1 MAEAIQI
8 GLDSFHYAP
17 LLTDTTAGCSYDT
30 PVAISGLVTADVKA
44 NGSIETQYADD
55 GPAVNAPS
63 IGRQEIDIEF
73 TNLPL
78 SLRALLLGQTV
89 TSGVVGEKS
98 DDTPLDVAIGLRSL
112 KSNGKYRYVWYLK
125 GNFTI
130 PDDKYKTKEEKT
142 NFNTQVMKFVGLR
155 RDYDGLYKF
164 AVDEDDPAVPA
175 SIITNWFNAVPVA
188 IAEPNALTLATV
200 PTDGAQ
206 TVAVGDSITF
216 TYNNALRDDQLI
228 DDYFYLI
235 KASDG
240 SKVAAALSIDAAK
253 KVVTLNPTSNL
264 AASTEYIAVASGLV
278 TDVYGQKLAAGLT
291 LINFTTAA

>member
-8 GLDSFHYAP
+8 GLDSFHYAS
-17 LLTDTTAGCSYDT
+17 LLADTEGGCSYDT

-98 DDTPLDVAIGLRSL
+98 DDTPLDVAIGFRSL

-130 PDDKYKTKEEKT
+130 PDDKYQTKEEKT
-142 NFNTQVMKFVGLR
+142 NFNTQVMKYVGLR
-155 RDYDGLYKF
+155 RDYDGYYKF

-175 SIITNWFNAVPVA
+175 SVITNWFNAAPVA
-188 IAEPNALTLATV
+188 IAEPAALTLVTV

-206 TVAVGDSITF
+206 TVVVSDSITF
-216 TYNNALRDDQLI
+216 TYNNALRGNQLT
-228 DDYFYLI
+228 DDYFYLVE
-235 KASDG
+235 AATG
-240 SKVAAALSIDAAK
+240 TKVEAALAIDSAK
-253 KVVTLNPTSNL
+253 KVVTLDPKANL
-264 AASTEYIAVASGLV
+264 TATTEYIAIASGLA
-278 TDVYGQKLAAGLT
+278 TDIYGQKLVAGT
-291 LINFTTAA
+291 TIVNFKTA

>member
-17 LLTDTTAGCSYDT
+17 LLTDSTVACSYDT

-78 SLRALLLGQTV
+78 SLRALLLGQTI

-98 DDTPLDVAIGLRSL
+98 DDTPLDVAIGFRSL

-188 IAEPNALTLATV
+188 IAEPAALTLATV
-200 PTDGAQ
+200 PVDAAQ
-206 TVAVGDSITF
+206 AVAVGDSITF
-216 TYNNALRDDQLI
+216 TYNNALRDSQLT
-228 DDYFYLI
+228 DDYFYLV
-235 KASDG
+235 KAADG
-240 SKVAAALSIDAAK
+240 TKVEAALSINAAS
-253 KVVTLNPTSNL
+253 KVVTLDPNANL
-264 AASTEYIAVASGLV
+264 TAATEYIAIASGLV
-278 TDVYGQKLAAGLT
+278 TDIYGQKLAAGT
-291 LINFTTAA
+291 TIVNFKTA

>member
-17 LLTDTTAGCSYDT
+17 LLTDTTAGCSYGT
-30 PVAISGLVTADVKA
+30 PAQISGIITADVKA

-98 DDTPLDVAIGLRSL
+98 DDTPLDVAIGFRSL

-188 IAEPNALTLATV
+188 IAEPAALTLATV

-216 TYNNALRDDQLI
+216 TYNNALRDGQLT
-228 DDYFYLI
+228 DDYFYLVE
-235 KASDG
+235 AATG
-240 SKVAAALSIDAAK
+240 TKVEAALSIDSAK
-253 KVVTLNPTSNL
+253 KVVTLDPKANL
-264 AASTEYIAVASGLV
+264 TATTEYIAIASGLV
-278 TDVYGQKLAAGLT
+278 TDIYGQKLAAGT
-291 LINFTTAA
+291 TIVNFKTA

>member
-17 LLTDTTAGCSYDT
+17 LLTDSTATCSYDT
-30 PVAISGLVTADVKA
+30 PVAISGLITADVKA

-55 GPAVNAPS
+55 GHAVNATS

-98 DDTPLDVAIGLRSL
+98 DDTPLDVAIGFRSL

-164 AVDEDDPAVPA
+164 AVDEEDPAVPA
-175 SIITNWFNAVPVA
+175 SVITNWFNAVPVA
-188 IAEPNALTLATV
+188 IAEPAALTLVTV
-200 PTDGAQ
+200 PTDVAQ

-216 TYNNALRDDQLI
+216 TYNNALRGNQLT
-228 DDYFYLI
+228 DDYFYLVE
-235 KASDG
+235 AATG
-240 SKVAAALSIDAAK
+240 TKVEAALSIDSAK
-253 KVVTLNPTSNL
+253 KVVTLDPKANL
-264 AASTEYIAVASGLV
+264 TATTEYIAIASGLV
-278 TDVYGQKLAAGLT
+278 TDIYGQKLAAGT
-291 LINFTTAA
+291 TIVNFKTA

>member
-30 PVAISGLVTADVKA
+30 PIAITGLITADVKA
-44 NGSIETQYADD
+44 NGGIDTQYADD
-55 GPAVNAPS
+55 GPAVNAAS
-63 IGRQEIDIEF
+63 VGRQEIDIEF

-89 TSGVVGEKS
+89 TSGVVGEKA
-98 DDTPLDVAIGLRSL
+98 DDTPLDVAIGFRSL

-125 GNFTI
+125 GNFAL

-142 NFNTQVMKFVGLR
+142 NFNTQAMKFIGLR

-175 SIITNWFNAVPVA
+175 SVITNWFKAVPVA
-188 IAEPNALTLATV
+188 IAEPAALTLVTV
-200 PTDGAQ
+200 PADSDVGVD
-206 TVAVGDSITF
+206 VAANLTF
-216 TYNNALRDDQLI
+216 TYNNAIKDSQLTE
-228 DDYFYLI
+228 DYFYLV
-235 KASDG
+235 KATDG
-240 SKVAAALSIDAAK
+240 TKVEAALSIDSAK
-253 KVVTLNPTSNL
+253 KVVTLDPKVNL
-264 AASTEYIAVASGLV
+264 TALTEYIAVASGLV
-278 TDVYGQKLAAGLT
+278 TDIYGQKLAAGT
-291 LINFTTAA
+291 TIVNFKTA

>member
-30 PVAISGLVTADVKA
+30 PAQISGIITADVKA

-89 TSGVVGEKS
+89 TSGVVGEKA
-98 DDTPLDVAIGLRSL
+98 DDTPLDVAIGFRSL

-125 GNFTI
+125 GNFAL

-142 NFNTQVMKFVGLR
+142 NFNTQGMKYIGLR

-188 IAEPNALTLATV
+188 IAEPAALTLATV

-216 TYNNALRDDQLI
+216 TYNNALRDGQLT
-228 DDYFYLI
+228 DDYFYLVE
-235 KASDG
+235 AATG
-240 SKVAAALSIDAAK
+240 TKVEAALSIDSAK
-253 KVVTLNPTSNL
+253 KVVTLDPKANL
-264 AASTEYIAVASGLV
+264 TATTEYIAIASGLV
-278 TDVYGQKLAAGLT
+278 TDIYGQKLAAGT
-291 LINFTTAA
+291 TIVNFKTA